1 MENTL
6 LLQLLIVV
14 LWIWAFV
21 ALLKSWGRLK
31 SWAKVVAVIGLI
43 LAVGGG
49 VGIDILGLGISI
61 AGIGSVLISMVVIAM
76 GGGSLKV
83 F

>member
-1 MENTL
+1 MENNL
-6 LLQLLIVV
+6 LVQLLIVV
-14 LWIWAFV
+14 LWIWALV
-21 ALLKSWGRLK
+21 ALVKSWGRLK
-31 SWAKVVAVIGLI
+31 TWAKIVAVIGLV
-43 LAVGGG
+43 LALGGG

-61 AGIGSVLISMVVIAM
+61 AGIGAVLIALVVIAF